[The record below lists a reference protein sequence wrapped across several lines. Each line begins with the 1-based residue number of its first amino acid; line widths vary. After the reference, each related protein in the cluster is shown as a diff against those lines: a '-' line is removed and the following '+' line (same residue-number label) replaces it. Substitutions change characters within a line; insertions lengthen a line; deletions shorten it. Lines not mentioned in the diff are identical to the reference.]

1 MHVADD
7 LLQGEEQFRLLF
19 EHSPDAIFVLDP
31 HDPDVAWR
39 VVACND
45 LACRMNGYLPEEL
58 LGQSIHVLDPGEAG
72 WIDDATFL
80 ERLRREGTLQGE
92 TLHRRRDGSLFYIE
106 FSTSLIISGGR
117 ELILGIDRDLSER
130 KRADEALRAA
140 REELELRVQQRTAEL
155 AQANERLRSELAQR
169 EQVERR
175 LAAQY
180 AIGRVLGEANSLEEA
195 GPRILAIIGESF
207 GWELGHLWLVDAS
220 AEVMRCAAA
229 WHEPTVKGAQFTA
242 MSCELAF
249 ARGVGLVGEVWA
261 AGQPVWH
268 GDLLAGRSFPRLAA
282 AARQGLHGF
291 FAFPIRGH
299 AETWGVM
306 EFFSTTI
313 RPPDEALLHT
323 VAAIG
328 MQIGQFSEQRRA
340 EQALRAGEARKTAIL
355 EAALDCVITM
365 DHHGRVVEFNPA
377 AETTFGYRR
386 EDALGREMAELI
398 IPPALRDNHRRG
410 LAHYLKTGE
419 GRVIGRRIEVPALR
433 ADGSEFP
440 AELAITR
447 IPGDGPPIFTGFVRD
462 ITERKRVEESAQ
474 LLATASA
481 ALSAS
486 LDYVATLGDFARLM
500 APHFAD
506 WCAVDLVEDD
516 GSFRRVA
523 LAHVDPAKVELGWEI
538 ERRYGFDASLPEGAA
553 KVLRTGQAAL
563 YPELGE
569 ALLRTVAHDDEHVRM
584 LRATGLK
591 EGMIMPLIARGR
603 TLGAISFG
611 MAESGRRFSPR
622 DVELAEDLAQRA
634 ALAIDNARL
643 YHDMKAAV
651 HARDEFLSLA
661 AHELKTP
668 LTSLTGFAQ
677 LLGQR
682 LKREQDVNERDRR
695 AVTVILA
702 QADRLA
708 RLVELLLDVARL
720 ETGQLTLEVRRLDIC
735 RLVRDVVDDIQP
747 ALHRHTVEVHCP
759 DGPLIVEG
767 DALRLEQA
775 LDNLLGNAIKYSP
788 DGGAIT
794 FTVEPRDGQVVVS
807 IRDPGIGIPDEAQ
820 ARLFERFYRAGN
832 TAGSNIGGMG
842 MGLFVVKEI
851 VSRHGGTVEVRSVE
865 NQGST
870 FTVRLPLAE
879 G

>member
-31 HDPDVAWR
+31 HDPDVPWR
-39 VVACND
+39 VIACND
-45 LACRMNGYLPEEL
+45 LACRMNGYLPDEL
-58 LGQSIHVLDPGEAG
+58 LGQSIHILDPGEAG
-72 WIDDATFL
+72 WIDDTTFL
-80 ERLRREGTLQGE
+80 ELLRREGMLQGE

-180 AIGRVLGEANSLEEA
+180 AIGRVLGEANSLDDA
-195 GPRILAIIGESF
+195 GPRILRIIGEGF

-220 AEVMRCAAA
+220 AEVLHCTASWHAPMSEVASFSAA
-229 WHEPTVKGAQFTA
+229 
-242 MSCELAF
+242 SRELTF
-249 ARGVGLVGEVWA
+249 ARGVGLTGEVWA
-261 AGQPVWH
+261 SGKTRWH
-268 GDLLAGRSFPRLAA
+268 DDVLAGTQFPRLAA

-299 AETWGVM
+299 TETLGVM
-306 EFFSTTI
+306 EFFSTAV
-313 RPPDEALLHT
+313 RPPDEALLHA

-328 MQIGQFSEQRRA
+328 MQVGQFGERWRA
-340 EQALRAGEARKTAIL
+340 EQALRASEARKTAIL

-377 AETTFGYRR
+377 SETTFGYRR

-410 LAHYLKTGE
+410 LAHYLETGE
-419 GRVIGRRIEVPALR
+419 ARVIGQRIEVPAQR
-433 ADGSEFP
+433 AGGSEFP
-440 AELAITR
+440 AELTITR
-447 IPGDGPPIFTGFVRD
+447 IPGDGPPMFTGFVRD

-481 ALSAS
+481 ALSTS
-486 LDYVATLGDFARLM
+486 LDYLETLGDFARLM

-506 WCAVDLVEDD
+506 WCAVDIIADD
-516 GSFRRVA
+516 GSFQRVA
-523 LAHVDPAKVELGWEI
+523 LAHVDPAKVEFGWEI
-538 ERRYGFDASLPEGAA
+538 ERRYGFDSSLPEGAA
-553 KVLRTGQAAL
+553 KVLRTGRAEV
-563 YPELGE
+563 YPEIGD
-569 ALLRTVAHDDEHVRM
+569 ALLRAVARDDEHVRL
-584 LRATGLK
+584 LREAGLK
-591 EGMIMPLIARGR
+591 EGMILPLIARGR
-603 TLGAISFG
+603 TLGALSFA
-611 MAESGRRFSPR
+611 MAESGRHFSPR
-622 DVELAEDLAQRA
+622 DVELAEDLAQRV

-794 FTVEPRDGQVVVS
+794 FTVEPRDGQVMVS
-807 IRDPGIGIPDEAQ
+807 ITDPGIGIPDDSQ

-870 FTVRLPLAE
+870 FTVRLPLAA